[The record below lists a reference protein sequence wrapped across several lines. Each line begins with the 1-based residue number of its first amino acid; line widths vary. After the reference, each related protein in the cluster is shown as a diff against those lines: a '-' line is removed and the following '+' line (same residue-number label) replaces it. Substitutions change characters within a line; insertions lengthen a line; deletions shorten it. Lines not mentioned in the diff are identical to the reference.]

1 MNDDGTGDLVDRWRR
16 GDQQAAAELFQRYA
30 SRLIGLARSRLST
43 QMARRVAP
51 EDLVQSVYRCFFAN
65 TRAGRYEIE
74 RGGDLWQLLVRMA
87 LHKLGDHVRRNN
99 RAKRSVKQE
108 QSFGSEDSLFG
119 LQPGA
124 LACDP
129 SPVEA
134 LALSEEL
141 ERLMKDLEPSDRRML
156 ELRLQG
162 CNVEEIA
169 SAVACSQRTVLRVL
183 KRIRTQLEEGL
194 AEGPR

>member
-1 MNDDGTGDLVDRWRR
+1 MNDDGTADLLARWRQ

-30 SRLIGLARSRLST
+30 SRLIGLTRSRLST
-43 QMARRVAP
+43 RMARRVAP

-65 TRAGRYEIE
+65 TRAGRYDIE

-99 RAKRSVKQE
+99 RAKRSVQQE
-108 QSFGSEDSLFG
+108 ESFGSEDSLFG
-119 LQPGA
+119 LQPQA
-124 LACDP
+124 LARDP

-141 ERLMKDLEPSDRRML
+141 ERLMQALEPADRRIL

-169 SAVACSQRTVLRVL
+169 RAVACSQRTVLRIL
-183 KRIRTQLEEGL
+183 KRIRTQLEEGS
-194 AEGPR
+194 A